1 VLEYINY
8 IGTGLSSQRDFLYF
22 SMYCPALYDQ
32 IQDGAKIL
40 EQTQDMYKDINEIN
54 KWILFYVVIAGLSMV
69 ASLVVALTIF
79 TNKKLK
85 EHPNMLIAFLSI
97 ANFLSCTNL
106 LVYIIG
112 TPDFVCYFGL
122 ASLY

>member
-1 VLEYINY
+1 
-8 IGTGLSSQRDFLYF
+8 
-22 SMYCPALYDQ
+22 
-32 IQDGAKIL
+32 
-40 EQTQDMYKDINEIN
+40 MYKDINEIN